1 MSKEIIGLIAVA
13 LVFIAYVP
21 YLRDIIRGKVK
32 PHPVTWLALVV
43 TASSIF
49 LLQTA
54 NGSGSGAYPTATV
67 GVFAVCVFVLSLKYS
82 KIKIQLFDVLCF
94 VASLIGAAVWL
105 FIDRP
110 VLSIIVL
117 LAAELVGFAPTVVK
131 GWKKPYD
138 DSITLWGT
146 NAIRHMTGFFAIQ
159 NYTFITVLN
168 PIVWIT
174 VSLSYSAMLLI
185 KRRHT
190 IKWPWRKRQFKPYN

>member
-21 YLRDIIRGKVK
+21 YIRDIIRRKVK
-32 PHPVTWLALVV
+32 PHPVSWLALVV
-43 TASSIF
+43 TSSSIF
-49 LLQTA
+49 FLQTSS
-54 NGSGSGAYPTATV
+54 GSGSGAYATATV
-67 GVFAVCVFVLSLKYS
+67 TVFALCVFLLSLKYS
-82 KIKIQLFDVLCF
+82 KIKLQLFDVLCLI
-94 VASLIGAAVWL
+94 ASLIGVAVWL

-117 LAAELVGFAPTVVK
+117 LTAELIGFAPTIVK

-159 NYTFITVLN
+159 NYTFITMLN

-174 VSLSYSAMLLI
+174 VSLSFSTMLLI

-190 IKWPWRKRQFKPYN
+190 IKWPWRKRRFEPYN